1 MRLAGVVLQLDWQAA
16 LEGSQMMQKPT
27 EFARVAEESVARNM
41 DRVQLEASSR
51 GWLSKDLPSGTPS
64 NSSPWDLHAAH
75 MHRFKLFQ
83 LLCARCHRRARWQL
97 GNSDAD

>member
-16 LEGSQMMQKPT
+16 LEGSQMMQKPA

-41 DRVQLEASSR
+41 DRVRLEASSR

-64 NSSPWDLHAAH
+64 VNFPGTTVSCVHAAPDFPAVA
-75 MHRFKLFQ
+75 RKVPFQ
-83 LLCARCHRRARWQL
+83 
-97 GNSDAD
+97 G